1 MKCVKKIKYIII
13 IIVFVIYYR
22 IVLLYDINI
31 SDKIIWGI
39 VIKKKMSYL
48 WMVII
53 LNLNIMNIICWCIVK
68 FLWYICI
75 CIKWYI
81 KILWIVY
88 YGDKIII
95 LKYLYIVEVVI

>member
-39 VIKKKMSYL
+39 VIKKKNELFVNGDNFKFEYYEYNMLMYCEIF
-48 WMVII
+48 VIY
-53 LNLNIMNIICWCIVK
+53 M
-68 FLWYICI
+68 YM
-75 CIKWYI
+75 Y
-81 KILWIVY
+81 
-88 YGDKIII
+88 
-95 LKYLYIVEVVI
+95 